1 MTDSFVLSL
10 SALIVL
16 LAPALLVLR
25 RENSR
30 DGLYWVLM
38 GAAVAGTVS
47 SAAVQLSG
55 AWPTGLSTALWVTVA
70 SSMALFAF
78 LAAATRQAWRL
89 TPLMAPYLA
98 LIGLLALVWSR
109 DGQSTLDLSHLPG
122 WVFIHITLSV
132 ATYATVT
139 VAAVAAL
146 SAFLQEKALKAK
158 HPTALTRMLPSV
170 ADSEGLLVRLLI
182 LGEGVLALGLMTG
195 MASQYTE
202 TGQIL
207 VLDHKTI
214 LTLTS
219 FVVIGGLLFAHFRSG
234 VRGRK
239 AARYV
244 LLAYLLLTLGYPGV
258 KFVTDVLLS

>member
-1 MTDSFVLSL
+1 MTDSFVLGV
-10 SALIVL
+10 SALMAL
-16 LAPALLVLR
+16 LAPALLAFR

-30 DGLYWVLM
+30 DGLYWALM
-38 GAAVAGTVS
+38 GAAVAGPVAWTV
-47 SAAVQLSG
+47 VQLSG
-55 AWPTGLSTALWVTVA
+55 AWLTDLSTTLWITVA
-70 SSMALFAF
+70 SSIVLFAF
-78 LAAATRQAWRL
+78 LAATIRHAWRL
-89 TPLMAPYLA
+89 TPLTAPYLA
-98 LIGLLALVWSR
+98 SIGLLALIWSQ
-109 DGQSTLDLSHLPG
+109 GAQNTLDLSNLSG
-122 WVFIHITLSV
+122 WILVHIILSV

-139 VAAVAAL
+139 VAAIAAL

-158 HPTALTRMLPSV
+158 RPTALTRMLPSV

-182 LGEGVLALGLMTG
+182 LGECLLALGLVTG

-202 TGQIL
+202 TGQLI
-207 VLDHKTI
+207 VFDHKTI

-219 FVVIGGLLFAHFRSG
+219 FGVIGGLLFAHFRSG

-258 KFVTDVLLS
+258 KFVADVLLS